1 MTRDLMALRQYQREA
16 VDAVH
21 AAHKDGTQHPAVV
34 IGTGGGKTVIFANL
48 IAEHIE
54 RTGTRAVVLVHRDEL
69 ADQTVDKLRAVAP
82 HLSVGKVKAADDDT
96 LADVMV
102 CSVQTLSRANRI
114 NRIVSDQKKAGKIG
128 LMITDEVHHATAPS
142 YTTVYNAL
150 PEVLKAGFT
159 ATLARG
165 DGTGLG
171 SVIDDVVYTKS
182 LAWMISK
189 GYLVP
194 PHGRSVDIKGLDLKG
209 VRRTAGDY
217 QAGALGDALLGA
229 GAPEQIAAA
238 VHQYAAD
245 RRTVVFCPDVA
256 SAQATAAAL
265 GNCAVITGTTP
276 CDERHAMYEAFRL
289 GRISALVS
297 VMVLS
302 EGWDAPWADCA
313 VIARPTQSQPLYQ
326 QLVGRVLRPFP
337 GKTDALILDMVGASA
352 NKLITL
358 IDLEPGLFPKAKP
371 CTTCRRLPCVCPCE
385 GCGGP
390 RPCQTCREEQPEL
403 VLSGTGKAVE
413 LFAASRSA
421 WLSTYG
427 GVMFI
432 PAGDSSIVLWP
443 DKEGTWAVT
452 EAPRKG
458 AGVWLHRGLPME
470 AAMGWAETE
479 AEDRGEFIALRGAS
493 WRKRKAPATEAQ
505 LRMAVGIG
513 ITVPDGTS
521 KSELSDMISVH
532 MASRRLDKKKG

>member
-1 MTRDLMALRQYQREA
+1 MTRDLLILRQYQRETI
-16 VDAVH
+16 DAVQ
-21 AAHKDGTQHPAVV
+21 AAHKDGTQRPAVV
-34 IGTGGGKTVIFANL
+34 LPTGAGKTVIFSHMVS
-48 IAEHIE
+48 EHIS

-69 ADQTVDKLRAVAP
+69 ADQAIEKLHDFAP
-82 HLSVGKVKAADDDT
+82 HLNIGKVKAADDDT

-102 CSVQTLSRANRI
+102 CSVQTLARARRI
-114 NRIVSDQKKAGKIG
+114 NRIVDDQKKAGKIG
-128 LMITDEVHHATAPS
+128 LIVTDECHHAVAPTYQS
-142 YTTVYNAL
+142 IYRAL
-150 PEVLKAGFT
+150 DDVQHAGFT

-165 DGTGLG
+165 DGVGLG
-171 SVIDDVVYTKS
+171 DTWEDVVYTKS

-194 PHGRSVDIKGLDLKG
+194 PHGRSVDIQGLDLSG

-217 QAGALGDALLGA
+217 QAGALGTAMINS
-229 GAPEQIAAA
+229 GAPEQITAA
-238 VHQYAAD
+238 VRTYAAD
-245 RRTVVFCPDVA
+245 RKSIVFCPDVA

-265 GNCAVITGTTP
+265 GNCAVITGNTP
-276 CDERHAMYEAFRL
+276 RDERRAMYEAFRT
-289 GRISALVS
+289 GKISALVS
-297 VMVLS
+297 CMVLT
-302 EGWDAPWADCA
+302 EGFDAPWADCA
-313 VIARPTQSQPLYQ
+313 VIARPTQSHPLYVQ
-326 QLVGRVLRPFP
+326 MVGRVLRTFP
-337 GKTDALILDMVGASA
+337 GKGDALILDMVGASS
-352 NKLITL
+352 NKLVTL
-358 IDLEPGLFPKAKP
+358 IDLEPGLFPRVPP
-371 CTTCRRLPCVCPCE
+371 CAECRRTPCACPCKN
-385 GCGGP
+385 CGGP

-443 DKEGTWAVT
+443 DENSTWAVT

-458 AGVWLHRGLPME
+458 AGVWLHRELPME

-505 LRMAVGIG
+505 LRMAAGIG
-513 ITVPDGTS
+513 ITVPDGIS